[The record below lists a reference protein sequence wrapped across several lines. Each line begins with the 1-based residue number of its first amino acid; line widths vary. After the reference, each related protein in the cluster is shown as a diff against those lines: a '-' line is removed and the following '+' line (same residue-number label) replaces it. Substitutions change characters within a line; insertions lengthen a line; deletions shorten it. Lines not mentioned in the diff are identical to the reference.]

1 MPTVSCTSNV
11 AYQNVNAHP
20 SLTASRLQDGKILVL
35 DSIAFF
41 ASGFAA
47 CSSFKDEG
55 ASAANVSFWSVGV
68 SENKNDDY
76 DCESEGPY
84 GTRSSAALIV
94 TSSEEVSFFEAY
106 LDEGMWKEHV
116 IDFHIQKLKKLTK
129 GHT

>member
-76 DCESEGPY
+76 DCESEVYITPLLLPQFY
-84 GTRSSAALIV
+84 
-94 TSSEEVSFFEAY
+94 SFLSLRFSY
-106 LDEGMWKEHV
+106 QFCFSTKIKIFLF
-116 IDFHIQKLKKLTK
+116 IIILYFPTLTL
-129 GHT
+129 

>member
-1 MPTVSCTSNV
+1 MKDKIKADESHLSHIC
-11 AYQNVNAHP
+11 
-20 SLTASRLQDGKILVL
+20 SLDWDFNLS
-35 DSIAFF
+35 SIFV
-41 ASGFAA
+41 
-47 CSSFKDEG
+47 KE
-55 ASAANVSFWSVGV
+55 
-68 SENKNDDY
+68 ETPL
-76 DCESEGPY
+76 GPY